1 MTQKSKIYDYLKA
14 NPRWFKSYEL
24 QAMALQFGA
33 SPATVDRRLRDLAKA
48 GGVERR
54 RVGKYEEYRIRQ
66 VVAYGNTKVAEVENT
81 KLFEVPVKK
90 SYVN

>member
-1 MTQKSKIYDYLKA
+1 MTQKSKIYNYLKA

-24 QAMALQFGA
+24 QVMALDFGA

-66 VVAYGNTKVAEVENT
+66 AVRYEPSPIIENT
-81 KLFEVPVKK
+81 KLFEVPIKRRYDA
-90 SYVN
+90 SI